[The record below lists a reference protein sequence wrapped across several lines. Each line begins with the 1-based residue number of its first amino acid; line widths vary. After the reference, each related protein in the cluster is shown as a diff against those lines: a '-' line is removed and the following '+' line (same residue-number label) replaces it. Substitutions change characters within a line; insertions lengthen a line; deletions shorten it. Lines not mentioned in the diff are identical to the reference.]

1 MILKMHLGKGLKF
14 SKNIILASNSP
25 RRAEILHDLGI
36 NFEKKVIPT
45 EEKTKAIEPRKM
57 VLDIAYKK
65 GIEVYKEN
73 KNSIVISADTIVYKD
88 KVYTKPRDGKDAFR
102 ILKELSGRW
111 HKVYTGV
118 WIFSDK
124 KTISFTKCSRVKL
137 KRMNTKMIDEYI
149 EKYQP
154 LDKAG
159 SYGIQDGAV
168 VEKYIGSY
176 TNIVGLPKEKLAKM
190 IKLAD

>member
-14 SKNIILASNSP
+14 SKNIILASNSS

-45 EEKTKAIEPRKM
+45 EEKTKAIGPRKM

-88 KVYTKPRDGKDAFR
+88 KVYKMMQHHRIRYYFCFLKPLYRFRFCKMGNYGADLRTNDGKPR
-102 ILKELSGRW
+102 
-111 HKVYTGV
+111 
-118 WIFSDK
+118 
-124 KTISFTKCSRVKL
+124 SFTGF
-137 KRMNTKMIDEYI
+137 NTGCIPYRRFQHQYHHSADELFCNDCRLY
-149 EKYQP
+149 EK
-154 LDKAG
+154 
-159 SYGIQDGAV
+159 V
-168 VEKYIGSY
+168 
-176 TNIVGLPKEKLAKM
+176 
-190 IKLAD
+190 

>member
-45 EEKTKAIEPRKM
+45 EEKTKAIGPRKM

-88 KVYTKPRDGKDAFR
+88 KVYTKPRDKEDSFR

-137 KRMNTKMIDEYI
+137 KRMNTKMIDDQ
-149 EKYQP
+149 KKNWQ
-154 LDKAG
+154 K
-159 SYGIQDGAV
+159 
-168 VEKYIGSY
+168 
-176 TNIVGLPKEKLAKM
+176 
-190 IKLAD
+190 

>member
-1 MILKMHLGKGLKF
+1 MHLEKDLKF

-25 RRAEILHDLGI
+25 RRAEILRDLGI
-36 NFEKKVIPT
+36 DFEKKTVPT

-73 KNSIVISADTIVYKD
+73 KNTIVISADTIVYKD
-88 KVYTKPRDGKDAFR
+88 KVYTKPRDKEDAFKM
-102 ILKELSGRW
+102 LKELSGRW

-124 KTISFTKCSRVKL
+124 KTSSFTKCSRVKL
-137 KRMNTKMIDEYI
+137 KRMSDKMINEYI

-159 SYGIQDGAV
+159 SYGIQDGIV
-168 VEKYIGSY
+168 VEKYMGSY
-176 TNIVGLPKEKLAKM
+176 TNIVGLPKERLVRM
-190 IKLAD
+190 MKLAD